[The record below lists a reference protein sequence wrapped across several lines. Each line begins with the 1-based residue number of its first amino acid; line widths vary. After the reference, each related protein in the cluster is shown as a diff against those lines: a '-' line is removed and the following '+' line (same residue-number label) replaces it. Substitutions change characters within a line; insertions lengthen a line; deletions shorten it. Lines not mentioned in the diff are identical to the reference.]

1 MRNKRKKIL
10 AMLVCAVLLTLST
23 SGVVYARDSA
33 FKIYISGIDSRNGL
47 TDSSLS
53 DVNIIATINPDTKQ
67 VLLVSTPRDYYVPL
81 SISDGVPD
89 KLTHAGTYGVEVSRD
104 TLEMLYDTE
113 IDYYFRIDFQG
124 FESVID
130 ALGGITVIS
139 DYEFDSQ
146 NITGYHFNEGENY
159 LNGEEALVFARERYA
174 FAEGDRQRG
183 NNQMAVIK
191 GVMNKVMEDGL
202 FKNALTLLKEMDG
215 SYETDVPITK
225 MISIAGSLLGDE
237 SLKLTSYAVDGT
249 GASEVTYSGGVEA
262 YVMIPDQATVDQA
275 KEMMEKVENG
285 EMLE

>member
-1 MRNKRKKIL
+1 MRNKRKKRL